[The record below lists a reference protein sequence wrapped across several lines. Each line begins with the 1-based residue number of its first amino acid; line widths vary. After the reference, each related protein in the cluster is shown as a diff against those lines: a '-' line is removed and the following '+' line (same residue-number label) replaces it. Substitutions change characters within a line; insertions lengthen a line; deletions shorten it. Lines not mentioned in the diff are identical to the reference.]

1 MELNNFIGS
10 NISGKQHL
18 LMTPLTKFYST
29 SNIEKIIPYLT
40 GKSNVSL
47 RVIDWFATNYSKKN
61 NIVYY
66 IDKRQTSPKNRTL
79 KKKKNYHILKNHL
92 DYIVINLMYI

>member
-29 SNIEKIIPYLT
+29 SNIEKIIPYLME
-40 GKSNVSL
+40 KVMFL
-47 RVIDWFATNYSKKN
+47 
-61 NIVYY
+61 
-66 IDKRQTSPKNRTL
+66 L
-79 KKKKNYHILKNHL
+79 E
-92 DYIVINLMYI
+92 